1 MLRVNGLRSFEFGTP
16 GESRERLTGLVLQGR
31 KRATAGLLAAY
42 VDEGEELEHVGERL
56 AVLDNGGRQ
65 VATVE
70 ITRVDVLPFSEVP
83 WAFVA
88 AEDEGDSSVEE
99 WRAGHSAEW
108 AAEGV
113 TVGRRRHPHRVPP
126 FRPGVIERACRQSR
140 SPSRGR

>member
-42 VDEGEELEHVGERL
+42 ADEGEELEHVGERL

-113 TVGRRRHPHRVPP
+113 TVGDDTPIVCLHFVL
-126 FRPGVIERACRQSR
+126 V
-140 SPSRGR
+140 